1 MNILHYVDENTLAW
15 SKPWLQLISF
25 LRSKGLQNHILCRPG
40 GSLDKLV
47 ITYNFPLLTYKPL
60 ISALPSLCIGIPG
73 IIRRI
78 KPDLIHTRLS
88 SAAMIGGYWGKRL
101 GISVVS
107 TIDKYPKKKYYL
119 DCDKLIPCSSAVAS
133 HMKSLGFS
141 ESAME
146 MIYNPVD
153 MVEYS
158 RDINRRKA
166 FRRKYNIN
174 EHDFVILGAGRFVDW
189 KGFDSLI
196 RACSLLSKEPEIEK
210 NWYLWLVGD
219 GPEMSR
225 YKKCAA
231 ESNVLDKTT
240 FWGFQSEIKQ
250 FLWAADLFV
259 QPSREPEGFSLML
272 LESMAAGLPA
282 IATSIGGTLDII
294 DDNQSGW
301 LFEPND
307 IQKLSVILKKLL
319 KAESLAKYA
328 YNARRKAENFSVE
341 TIGEQTI
348 RFYETI
354 LPKKHD

>member
-1 MNILHYVDENTLAW
+1 
-15 SKPWLQLISF
+15 
-25 LRSKGLQNHILCRPG
+25 
-40 GSLDKLV
+40 
-47 ITYNFPLLTYKPL
+47 
-60 ISALPSLCIGIPG
+60 
-73 IIRRI
+73 
-78 KPDLIHTRLS
+78 
-88 SAAMIGGYWGKRL
+88 MIGGYWGKRL
-101 GISVVS
+101 GIPVVS

-158 RDINRRKA
+158 RDISRRKA

-196 RACSLLSKEPEIEK
+196 RACSLLRKETEIEK
-210 NWYLWLVGD
+210 NWHLWLVGD

-225 YKKCAA
+225 YKKCAS
-231 ESNVLDKTT
+231 ESNVSDKTT
-240 FWGFQSEIKQ
+240 FWGFQNEIKQ

-282 IATSIGGTLDII
+282 IATAIGGTLDII

-301 LFEPND
+301 LFEPGD

-319 KAESLAKYA
+319 KAESLAKYT

-348 RFYETI
+348 RFYET
-354 LPKKHD
+354 LLQEKHD